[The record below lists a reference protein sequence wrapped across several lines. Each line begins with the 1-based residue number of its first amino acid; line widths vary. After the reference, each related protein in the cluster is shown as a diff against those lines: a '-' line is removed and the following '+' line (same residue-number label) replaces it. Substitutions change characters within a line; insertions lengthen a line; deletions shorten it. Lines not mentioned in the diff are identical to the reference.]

1 MKSALPTTAQPALQ
15 KRRFSTDEEDSDD
28 ESAIVRPEDLV
39 RRWGGVHVRGD
50 SLEPVTAR
58 PLEVDQNAR
67 RRRRCGV
74 AFAVFVSR
82 SSLWQS
88 RSRRSGGPRRPLVR
102 AAAYPV
108 GAVCIVLV
116 AAALVAD
123 VLRALLP
130 AAPRRG
136 RRRPRGAAHAE
147 QRGGHGFLLSCH
159 PPLSRR

>member
-74 AFAVFVSR
+74 AFAVFCITVIALAVAFPTVSR
-82 SSLWQS
+82 AA
-88 RSRRSGGPRRPLVR
+88 RPLIR

-116 AAALVAD
+116 AAALLAD
-123 VLRALLP
+123 VSARCCRRRRAAEENDR
-130 AAPRRG
+130 AAPLM
-136 RRRPRGAAHAE
+136 PNSAADTE
-147 QRGGHGFLLSCH
+147 FF
-159 PPLSRR
+159 

>member
-1 MKSALPTTAQPALQ
+1 MKSALPATAQPALQ

-67 RRRRCGV
+67 RRRQRCGV
-74 AFAVFVSR
+74 ACA
-82 SSLWQS
+82 SLVITVVALAIAYPTVWHAA
-88 RSRRSGGPRRPLVR
+88 RPLVR
-102 AAAYPV
+102 VAAYPV
-108 GAVCIVLV
+108 GTVCIVVV

-123 VLRALLP
+123 VYARCCRRRRAAAGDDR
-130 AAPRRG
+130 AAPLM
-136 RRRPRGAAHAE
+136 PNSAADTE
-147 QRGGHGFLLSCH
+147 FF
-159 PPLSRR
+159 

>member
-1 MKSALPTTAQPALQ
+1 MKSALPTTAQPAQ

-67 RRRRCGV
+67 RRRQRCG
-74 AFAVFVSR
+74 FAVAV
-82 SSLWQS
+82 LCLAVVALAVAYPTVWHAA
-88 RSRRSGGPRRPLVR
+88 RPLVR

-108 GAVCIVLV
+108 GAVCIAVV
-116 AAALVAD
+116 AAALLAD
-123 VLRALLP
+123 VYARCCRRRRAAAEDDR
-130 AAPRRG
+130 AAPLM
-136 RRRPRGAAHAE
+136 PNSAADTE
-147 QRGGHGFLLSCH
+147 FF
-159 PPLSRR
+159 

>member
-58 PLEVDQNAR
+58 PLEVDDMARR

-74 AFAVFVSR
+74 ACASFIITVVALAVAFPAV
-82 SSLWQS
+82 WHAA
-88 RSRRSGGPRRPLVR
+88 RPLVR
-102 AAAYPV
+102 VAAYPL
-108 GAVCIVLV
+108 GAVCIVVV
-116 AAALVAD
+116 AAALLVD
-123 VLRALLP
+123 VYARCCRRRRAAAEDDR
-130 AAPRRG
+130 AAPLM
-136 RRRPRGAAHAE
+136 PNSAADTE
-147 QRGGHGFLLSCH
+147 FF
-159 PPLSRR
+159 

>member
-1 MKSALPTTAQPALQ
+1 MKSAVLPTTAQPALQ

-58 PLEVDQNAR
+58 PLEVDDMARR
-67 RRRRCGV
+67 RRRRCGFACCTLVIAVV
-74 AFAVFVSR
+74 ALLIAFPTVWRAA
-82 SSLWQS
+82 
-88 RSRRSGGPRRPLVR
+88 RPLVR

-108 GAVCIVLV
+108 AFVCIVLV

-123 VLRALLP
+123 VSARCCRRRRGAGEDGR
-130 AAPRRG
+130 AAPLM
-136 RRRPRGAAHAE
+136 PNSAADTE
-147 QRGGHGFLLSCH
+147 FF
-159 PPLSRR
+159 

>member
-1 MKSALPTTAQPALQ
+1 MKSVLPTTAQPALQ

-74 AFAVFVSR
+74 AFAVFCITVIALAVAFPTVWR
-82 SSLWQS
+82 AA
-88 RSRRSGGPRRPLVR
+88 RPLVR
-102 AAAYPV
+102 
-108 GAVCIVLV
+108 V
-116 AAALVAD
+116 AA
-123 VLRALLP
+123 P
-130 AAPRRG
+130 P
-136 RRRPRGAAHAE
+136 RRRPCV
-147 QRGGHGFLLSCH
+147 LCW
-159 PPLSRR
+159 

>member
-1 MKSALPTTAQPALQ
+1 MKSALPSAAQPALQ

-67 RRRRCGV
+67 RRRQRCGLAV
-74 AFAVFVSR
+74 AVCCITVIALAVAYPTVWR
-82 SSLWQS
+82 AA
-88 RSRRSGGPRRPLVR
+88 RPLVR
-102 AAAYPV
+102 VAAYPV
-108 GAVCIVLV
+108 GAVCIVAV

-123 VLRALLP
+123 VSARC
-130 AAPRRG
+130 G
-136 RRRPRGAAHAE
+136 RRRRAAAE
-147 QRGGHGFLLSCH
+147 DGRAA
-159 PPLSRR
+159 PLMPNSAADTEFF

>member
-58 PLEVDQNAR
+58 PLEVDDMARR
-67 RRRRCGV
+67 RRRRCGFACC
-74 AFAVFVSR
+74 AFVITVIALAIAFPTVSR
-82 SSLWQS
+82 AA
-88 RSRRSGGPRRPLVR
+88 RPLIR

-108 GAVCIVLV
+108 GAVCTLAV
-116 AAALVAD
+116 AAALLVD
-123 VLRALLP
+123 VYARCCRRRRAAAENDR
-130 AAPRRG
+130 AAPLM
-136 RRRPRGAAHAE
+136 PNSAADTE
-147 QRGGHGFLLSCH
+147 FF
-159 PPLSRR
+159 

>member
-1 MKSALPTTAQPALQ
+1 MKSALPATAQPALQ

-58 PLEVDQNAR
+58 PLEVDDMARR
-67 RRRRCGV
+67 RRRRCGIGCATLIITVIALAV
-74 AFAVFVSR
+74 AFPTVWRAA
-82 SSLWQS
+82 
-88 RSRRSGGPRRPLVR
+88 RPLVR

-116 AAALVAD
+116 AAALLVD
-123 VLRALLP
+123 VYARCCRRRRAAAGDDR
-130 AAPRRG
+130 AAPLM
-136 RRRPRGAAHAE
+136 PNSAADTE
-147 QRGGHGFLLSCH
+147 FF
-159 PPLSRR
+159 

>member
-58 PLEVDQNAR
+58 PLEVDQSAR

-74 AFAVFVSR
+74 AFAVFCITVIALAVAFPTVWR
-82 SSLWQS
+82 AA
-88 RSRRSGGPRRPLVR
+88 RPLVR
-102 AAAYPV
+102 VAAYPV
-108 GAVCIVLV
+108 GVVCIVLV
-116 AAALVAD
+116 AAALVVD
-123 VLRALLP
+123 VYALLP

-136 RRRPRGAAHAE
+136 GGRPRRAAHAE
-147 QRGGHGFLLSCH
+147 QRGGHGFF
-159 PPLSRR
+159 

>member
-1 MKSALPTTAQPALQ
+1 MKSALPATAQPALQ

-67 RRRRCGV
+67 RRRQRCGV
-74 AFAVFVSR
+74 ACA
-82 SSLWQS
+82 SLVITVVALAIAYPTVWHAA
-88 RSRRSGGPRRPLVR
+88 RPLVR
-102 AAAYPV
+102 VAAYPV
-108 GAVCIVLV
+108 GTVCIVVV

-123 VLRALLP
+123 VYARCCRRRRAAAENDR
-130 AAPRRG
+130 AAPLM
-136 RRRPRGAAHAE
+136 PNSAADTE
-147 QRGGHGFLLSCH
+147 FF
-159 PPLSRR
+159 

>member
-58 PLEVDQNAR
+58 PLEINDDMARR

-74 AFAVFVSR
+74 ACASFIITVVALAVAFPTVWR
-82 SSLWQS
+82 AA
-88 RSRRSGGPRRPLVR
+88 RPLVR
-102 AAAYPV
+102 VAAYPV

-116 AAALVAD
+116 TAALLVDVYARCCRRRRAAAGD
-123 VLRALLP
+123 DR
-130 AAPRRG
+130 AAPLM
-136 RRRPRGAAHAE
+136 PNSAADTE
-147 QRGGHGFLLSCH
+147 FF
-159 PPLSRR
+159 

>member
-58 PLEVDQNAR
+58 PLEVDDMARR
-67 RRRRCGV
+67 RRRRCGFACC
-74 AFAVFVSR
+74 AFVITVIALAIAFPTVSR
-82 SSLWQS
+82 AA
-88 RSRRSGGPRRPLVR
+88 RPLIKV
-102 AAAYPV
+102 AAYPV
-108 GAVCIVLV
+108 GAVCIMLI

-123 VLRALLP
+123 VSARC
-130 AAPRRG
+130 G
-136 RRRPRGAAHAE
+136 RRRRAAAE
-147 QRGGHGFLLSCH
+147 DDRAA
-159 PPLSRR
+159 PLMPNSAADTEFF

>member
-1 MKSALPTTAQPALQ
+1 MKSAALPTTAQQALQ

-58 PLEVDQNAR
+58 PLEVDDMAR
-67 RRRRCGV
+67 RRRRCGFACCTLVIAVV
-74 AFAVFVSR
+74 ALLIAFPTVWRAA
-82 SSLWQS
+82 
-88 RSRRSGGPRRPLVR
+88 RPLVR

-116 AAALVAD
+116 AAALLAD
-123 VLRALLP
+123 VSARCCRRRRAAAEDGR
-130 AAPRRG
+130 AAPLM
-136 RRRPRGAAHAE
+136 PNSAADTE
-147 QRGGHGFLLSCH
+147 FF
-159 PPLSRR
+159 